1 MGPLLVLGQDLQDKW
16 LDWPWVSD
24 HFDLIWEDLR
34 AHVELTVLTV
44 VLGLLISVPLGILA
58 YRHRRLYP
66 PILGVTGAL
75 FTIPS
80 LALFMLLIPWT
91 GLTRTTAL
99 IPLVTYTLLILVRNV
114 YTGLDGVPE
123 DVREAAVGV
132 GLSSRGRLVR
142 VELPLA
148 IPAIV
153 AGIRIATVTTIGL
166 VTVTSVIGQKNLG
179 ELMFTNGFQR
189 SFRTP
194 VTVAIIL
201 VVVMAVTFDLLL
213 ILLQR
218 LLTPWSSRRFR
229 RAAA

>member
-1 MGPLLVLGQDLQDKW
+1 MGPLLVLGQDLQDRW

-24 HFDLIWEDLR
+24 HFDEIWVAFR
-34 AHVELTVLTV
+34 AHVELTVLAV
-44 VLGLLISVPLGILA
+44 AIGLLISLPLGIVA

-66 PILGVTGAL
+66 PILGTTGVL

-80 LALFMLLIPWT
+80 LAMFMLLIPWT
-91 GLTRTTAL
+91 GISRTTAL
-99 IPLVTYTLLILVRNV
+99 IPLVVYTLLILVRNV

-123 DVREAAVGV
+123 EVREAATGV
-132 GLSSRGRLVR
+132 GLSSSGRLVR

-148 IPAIV
+148 IPAII

-166 VTVTSVIGQKNLG
+166 VTVTSVIGQENLG
-179 ELMFTNGFQR
+179 DLMFNSGFQR

-213 ILLQR
+213 ILVQR

>member
-24 HFDLIWEDLR
+24 HLDLIWEDLR

-44 VLGLLISVPLGILA
+44 LLGLLISVPLGILA
-58 YRHRRLYP
+58 FRYRRLYP
-66 PILGVTGAL
+66 AILGVTGAL

-91 GLTRTTAL
+91 GLSRTTAL
-99 IPLVTYTLLILVRNV
+99 VPLVTYTLLILVRNV
-114 YTGLDGVPE
+114 YTGLAGVPE
-123 DVREAAVGV
+123 DVREAATGV
-132 GLSSRGRLVR
+132 GLSDRSRLLRI
-142 VELPLA
+142 ELPLA

-213 ILLQR
+213 LLSQR
-218 LLTPWSSRRFR
+218 LLTPWSSKRQTRP
-229 RAAA
+229 A